1 MQGVAWCVRSQCGC
15 VRSQCGQSM
24 SINMA
29 RVSVRYE
36 SLCDNNI
43 ARRKLFM
50 HKFCMV
56 NRKRKFTS
64 DNETCE
70 VAVAMLDDYW
80 RLHLGDSLVAL
91 ASPIIDL
98 VYDYYQPCVCSLPLW
113 PKDYVSSQEED
124 RLSLHWDGCP
134 YSDTWCHRKGLSD
147 AHMPSCIFADKSIR
161 SLQRVAQQ

>member
-1 MQGVAWCVRSQCGC
+1 
-15 VRSQCGQSM
+15 M

-64 DNETCE
+64 DNETCEVAVAMLDDYWHETCE